1 MKKAV
6 ILLAFLFAAIM
17 PASAETIK
25 VEALSDFTTENPPET
40 LTVKAVT
47 DLNLDDELL
56 ILEGNIL
63 KGDIVDVSSPKR
75 LKRDATFSFI
85 LTEYT
90 DNYGIVHK
98 VERIDNKIVK
108 GKFTTRFD
116 YKGVAK
122 SAALS
127 VGNHFVKGLSMGY
140 AAVEGA
146 VKNEE
151 GSRLK
156 SGAVSLYESTPLSY
170 VEKGQDIVIDKNQV
184 FILNFKLKNKDDD
197 ENDEND
203 EALPVEEN
211 TYKGSEKILSMAEE
225 QETNENTTGDNDNLQ
240 EQAPSQIEEVP
251 DVPSNTTEEQS
262 KVTEDSG
269 NVEYE
274 EHDGFHLR
282 RRTKKYPPE
291 MENQPVP
298 DTAEPMSV
306 PDPVNNQPLAPLDLP
321 ETY

>member
-98 VERIDNKIVK
+98 VERK
-108 GKFTTRFD
+108 
-116 YKGVAK
+116 
-122 SAALS
+122 
-127 VGNHFVKGLSMGY
+127 
-140 AAVEGA
+140 
-146 VKNEE
+146 
-151 GSRLK
+151 
-156 SGAVSLYESTPLSY
+156 
-170 VEKGQDIVIDKNQV
+170 
-184 FILNFKLKNKDDD
+184 
-197 ENDEND
+197 
-203 EALPVEEN
+203 
-211 TYKGSEKILSMAEE
+211 
-225 QETNENTTGDNDNLQ
+225 
-240 EQAPSQIEEVP
+240 
-251 DVPSNTTEEQS
+251 
-262 KVTEDSG
+262 
-269 NVEYE
+269 
-274 EHDGFHLR
+274 
-282 RRTKKYPPE
+282 
-291 MENQPVP
+291 
-298 DTAEPMSV
+298 
-306 PDPVNNQPLAPLDLP
+306 
-321 ETY
+321 